1 MLPITNKQF
10 TLKWQLKFVAMICF
24 TGLLFVMK
32 IVTGQMTKSMALVA
46 DSFHMITDFA
56 ALTVGF
62 IALRLANSRNSSSR
76 LKRLDMDKFTFGW
89 VRAEVLG
96 GLINT
101 VFLLALCFA
110 VLVSALKRFV
120 QPEEITKPVP
130 VLIVGSVSLLVNFI
144 GLLMF
149 RTSRENCWSVCTN
162 GLRRNKAGKKTE
174 YEGVSLMS
182 DDQTETGSTHN
193 FF

>member
-1 MLPITNKQF
+1 MLPISKEQF

-32 IVTGQMTKSMALVA
+32 IVTGEMTRSMALVA

-56 ALTVGF
+56 ALIVGF
-62 IALRLANSRNSSSR
+62 IALRIANSRNSSSR
-76 LKRLDMDKFTFGW
+76 MNTEKYTFGW

-96 GLINT
+96 GLVNT

-120 QPEEITKPVP
+120 QPEHITKPIP
-130 VLIVGSVSLLVNFI
+130 VLIVGIVSLLVNLV

-149 RTSRENCWSVCTN
+149 QTSRENCWSVCTN
-162 GLRRNKAGKKTE
+162 GLGRNKTQKKSE

-182 DDQTETGSTHN
+182 EEQSESI
-193 FF
+193 